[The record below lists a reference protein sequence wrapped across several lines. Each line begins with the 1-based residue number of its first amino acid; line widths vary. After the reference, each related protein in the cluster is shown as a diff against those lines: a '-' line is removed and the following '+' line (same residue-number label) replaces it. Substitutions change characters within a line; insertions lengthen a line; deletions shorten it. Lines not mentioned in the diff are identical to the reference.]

1 MSTLNANAGAI
12 RKDKVTIEDR
22 ALIEE
27 FMLTK
32 KVEQLQ
38 PAGLDGN
45 EASLAT
51 RDRVAQARREFRNN
65 KRKGK

>member
-1 MSTLNANAGAI
+1 MSTRNANAGAI

-22 ALIEE
+22 ALIED
-27 FMLTK
+27 FLRTK

>member
-12 RKDKVTIEDR
+12 RKDKVTTEDR

-27 FMLTK
+27 FLRTK

-51 RDRVAQARREFRNN
+51 RDRVAQARRECRNN